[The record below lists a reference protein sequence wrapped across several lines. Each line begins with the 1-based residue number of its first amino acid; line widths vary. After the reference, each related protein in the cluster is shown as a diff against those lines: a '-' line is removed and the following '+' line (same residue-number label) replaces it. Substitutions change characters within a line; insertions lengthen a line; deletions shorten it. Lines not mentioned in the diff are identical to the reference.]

1 MANIKDLFEKNKDNK
16 ILADASLNKV
26 GSGIESSNYV
36 KSNIKNKE
44 RFIPRINFSSASN
57 FARYGLAEKYYSDSI
72 NYITSEY
79 PYDGS
84 QKEKIEWNL
93 SSSYLD
99 RHIFENEYPRTT
111 GYINL
116 GLDYGTVTFGSSTN
130 LDASTK
136 SEYIGFLGNTTTL
149 PQNIDPNQPLSLRFD
164 NLNLYNT
171 ASAGFSNLEING
183 STGFGAEF
191 WLKKDGWG
199 ITTESREQIILDI
212 WNSSSVSP
220 IGLFRVSALSASAA
234 FNVSILSGAVT
245 NTFTLGSKLPISGNT
260 WNHYALM
267 FKNNDSNL
275 VGKLYHNG
283 NLVDIDRSLTSI
295 NKITGS
301 MMGNIGAT
309 TGYGDGG
316 DSGEVDGAGFG
327 KLSASLDEFRF
338 WKTERSAE
346 KIGRHWFTQVGGGTN
361 SDITRAVTAST
372 KYSYEN
378 PVDLGFYY
386 KFNEGIFNST
396 ATVTKDSVIL
406 DYAGRVTNGNW
417 TGYSVGGRSSGS
429 AIVESS
435 ASLAE
440 FKDPIIYSTHPD
452 VVSLLK
458 TKKEEG
464 YQHDQKN
471 LANIYSSYPNWI
483 LEEDEGEQTEV
494 LKDLTQII
502 ASYFDTLQL
511 QIDSLPSLKDVN
523 YFSGSDKP
531 YPFAET
537 FINSLGMVSSDIF
550 SNATDLEYLASRN
563 DYKNFSSKLE
573 DTKNKIYQ
581 NIYNNLVHIYKSKGT
596 EKSFRN
602 LIRCFGVDDELVNI
616 NLYGDNIEYEFRN
629 NVDYRIVKKRY
640 ANFYEDNKFSAT
652 VFQQTS
658 STNSESRGYLSSN
671 PEVFY
676 RGNTYEAEAIF
687 GSNLDGVHKNYIYT
701 PFTSSAVFGCHS
713 AVTASWMG
721 TTWGSPD
728 YGNFQVL
735 AVRPSISSKDAR
747 FHLTGTA
754 GGFFPLLTS
763 SLFRNVYDDSRW
775 NFAVKVKPTKYPL
788 ADGVTGSATGS
799 YDVEFS
805 GYNYVLDSLANS
817 FSASSVIDGADAR
830 QFLISNKR
838 FFAGAHRTNFT
849 GSVVQNSSAKISSV
863 RAWIDYLDDKSI
875 QAHAQDVE
883 NFGTKYPYK
892 NAYISQLSKSLGNN
906 IVSIPQM
913 ETLAL
918 SWNFDTVTSSN
929 ASGQFV
935 VPDVSTRPINYIG
948 GPGTLNSSDCI
959 TWENLV
965 NMVAIGCGGIVK
977 TSGGSGWNSWANA
990 APIGANG
997 AVTFDPLFTYTSMW
1011 EVYGGLHTSA
1021 GSAGDQGLIAYA
1033 FFFDSLTANA
1043 VVIREAG
1050 SDPTGGLS
1058 WAFTNPTDR
1067 FRIIRGN
1074 FGEVFYQRSIDD
1086 GATYSTIYASTV
1098 NATGDLY
1105 PVVTSNDASWI
1116 AGLYGSVEQGVTSS
1130 LDWGWLSS
1138 IAQPQH
1144 TGMGYGFPVNDTGSI
1159 DRRYI
1164 HSAKQQLPEV
1174 VNSGDMVS
1182 IIDDTD
1188 NQMMTRDSRPIDY
1201 YFAFEKSMYGIISEQ
1216 IINYFGTIVG
1226 FNNLIGE
1233 PVNRYRQEYKDLGK
1247 LRSLYFE
1254 RVKNTPDFEKFV
1266 EYFKWIDTA
1275 LGLMLVQLA
1284 PATAGFSEK
1293 LRTMVESHV
1302 LERNKYW
1309 TKFPSLEVEQSVPEA
1324 GVRGINEMLYSWKR
1338 GHAPF
1343 TQEDT
1348 QTACIEW
1355 KNPVNLRV
1363 FDYPG
1368 AWSAGCGGVYKGSG
1382 ENAWNSWANAK
1393 GINTYSSVTFLSSY
1407 SDATTN
1413 SAKVGLHTS
1422 EGSAGDEPA
1431 FAFWFDANSANA
1443 VLIHENGSDP
1453 TGGST
1458 WALNTTDYWR
1468 IKRSDGGTI
1477 EYQRSTDGGVTFSTV
1492 YTSATKDTSTLYP
1505 VIAVERVPSLAAGI
1519 TSATVE
1525 NRDNVNCLWWK
1536 ERAEADNSLR
1546 GNSTVDTQRNTFRL
1560 ANDFRSGSGPTLAVS
1575 RNSTDTK
1582 TTYAGSTYAIRN
1594 FTKPYRLM
1602 VEELPEIHGG
1612 SNFSRGKKLDYAHTQ
1627 IKTDP
1632 FGATQIKLKLTASTI
1647 EEKACTDVIDPSA
1660 KKRLEGAFVSNQS
1673 TTALADVS
1681 KNYEGGRS
1689 SMFAPFSLFSS
1700 SITPSY
1706 LSNFRSNTQI
1716 ANYHNDSYG
1725 EDNETPIQGP
1735 FTNAHV
1741 GGWQYR
1747 HQNINSGAAD
1757 TTATRAEAWELSADS
1772 NYIQI
1777 ASRNYDANLPRAT
1790 MLRTDYAKRP
1800 VNIRNIKWGTGSQVA
1815 GNFRKNYEVLQTSK
1829 RALNNRFFVKNEGF
1843 NPVLNISPTF
1853 DEVVSFQLPRYDLT
1867 GTTKSIFVERFNAP
1881 GGPEVSSRGA
1891 LDLYA
1896 EEYAIYNNLNFRNQI
1911 VRNALDGWQRAYC
1924 GQFGTWAVS
1933 GAVEGYRQPRTED
1946 YNTLANYHKVNRNG
1960 RSTVLINDFS
1970 REVEWVNL
1978 GGTTPL
1984 GRTGCELSNFNRTL
1998 GVVAAGLPLVRWGS
2012 SAESNQ
2018 SIETT
2023 GYFEIEVSV
2032 IDPMPN
2038 WVIGLSSNDKEISN
2052 KVDDFWDFSLRG
2064 STQVRVFEG
2073 DIDRMS
2079 ARSIA
2084 VGDKL
2089 RISRIRSQI
2098 IYQHKPVG
2106 TANWITFYISTITP
2120 KGNYYPR
2127 AAFDYLAGIDTS
2139 ITNARI
2145 SNPRYDNWYVQHPI
2159 PQSELQYAW
2168 INDSYDKSK
2177 DQPFGYASNFT
2188 VPSGSTATTASA
2200 VQFVTKSCWNYD
2212 WATLGGCSY
2221 YVNFAQYYFQF
2232 NWPKEYYK
2240 YTITPSTNTLEPG
2253 YIFSSHLYGRTI
2265 NGHFNNI
2272 NGPYGYPSWK
2282 QIRTGETPVARYQKN
2297 NNILSIMQPPR
2308 LTELPNGNGFEKAAV
2323 FYNSRTDTQKQFIV
2337 PPVVFKYRALDTEHA
2352 VSERRGRTGLT
2363 DLVRTKLRSTYAN
2376 NNCLFS
2382 HGPVQTIGSNN
2393 ESIADWLNVPSAKT
2407 DMQIYDVMKAD
2418 PSVWTNIYKLNY
2430 KEIVY
2435 PRGANAG
2442 LTTARGRPEYA
2453 EVAIGSLFGNT
2464 FSASLSVGSNGIDRG
2479 PLERRTFWRD
2489 SNILRTRRAGVVQF
2503 SNATVGVALDPSW
2516 YITGTIPNSQG
2527 IINGHSTGIYPF
2539 GTIPLSYS
2547 LGAQQTG
2554 LQLCTQVAGV
2564 AFGTPDQYPNTGE
2577 LNSANYQI
2585 FAGYAGTSRDSANPS
2600 GVSSSISA
2608 HCVWY
2613 PTASAFY
2620 YHFPRI
2626 AGAQGSNGPYMIGMK
2641 WRTAELSGKKPWF
2654 DSYEDYAADIR
2665 GLGKSFTVVPEFR
2678 ISDHI
2683 KYYIVTKAKDFKA
2696 KNDKFLSLNGASIT
2710 SSANDRDS
2718 SPNDDIRGF
2727 SDKFFNDYSN
2737 SDFQQYFGKF
2747 DTDSDD
2753 NLTNLTLRCKGIKK
2767 LLPYNGFY
2775 PSQRSLQL
2783 ASLFSQSIAP
2793 YVDGIQW
2800 KRGQTID
2807 PDHPPSGAL
2816 AVQSLLQ
2823 PFYAPGIMYNT
2834 IKSGIGVTWG
2844 AYTGSIPVGTGIY
2857 GAATVGT
2864 LRLKSNYKIPF
2875 ESILDPLGKTGIP
2888 NQSGSE
2894 TATQKLYLAIPTYQ
2908 TGSRNDYAISG
2919 AAFPWA
2925 PVCCPESPTARQAR
2939 APYVELTG
2947 SSRTLAQSNNSD
2959 YGVYQLAIS
2968 NFLAEIP
2975 NFFLNNSEDPGKFK
2989 KIESSFNVSQIRN
3002 RLQAGT
3008 RYYMDIYLDK
3018 SDDLVMMEEKSVFK
3032 APGLPA
3038 TRDVNGRLFGPPLA
3052 TKENFLNF
3060 AETLCYTQYTPP
3072 YFFGRSKVTIEYLS
3086 TADDATNFTFGKFFN
3101 EVTSTYSNRT
3111 LTDRFQA
3118 YAGHGGLQSAAH
3130 SGTMTID
3137 ASINFEGVSRGIG
3150 GPNDTT
3156 TDAGLDK
3163 WVISPRMETPVLDF
3177 SGNLG
3182 TTAEDRP
3189 DGPIG
3194 MWSGYGELPVNKSIN
3209 FGIDETY
3216 TNLSLVNAFGGQINS
3231 PTTGSLIDVM
3241 FDSQTQQKQ
3250 VGEMAFSKE
3259 ISEAIVA
3266 IPYVE
3271 APDNNP
3277 NQATRTK
3284 DPILGKYFF
3293 SLGDNHID
3301 SAKRFR
3307 AFWGN
3312 KRQFGEAIPD
3322 DQASVWGSGGPVVDT
3337 SISELGLMMDK
3348 YIFPPELDFRTN
3360 RFTFRSFV
3368 ANTVTDPIPLVTGDF
3383 IEPFVM
3389 YVMEFN
3395 HTLKRQ
3401 DLIDIWQGLMP
3412 EISTQ
3417 AEQAISEASW
3427 PTGPLEFFGGKQI
3440 PANIRWM
3447 VFKVKK
3453 RANIDYYKA
3462 TPSET
3467 DDSQTSTIIHE
3478 AELLGASYNWPYDYF
3493 SLVELAE
3500 LEVEDEFLIYPETET
3515 EGT

>member
-1 MANIKDLFEKNKDNK
+1 MANIKDLFEKNKDK
-16 ILADASLNKV
+16 EILADASLNKI
-26 GSGIESSNYV
+26 GSGIESSDYV
-36 KSNIKNKE
+36 KSNIRDKE

-57 FARYGLAEKYYSDSI
+57 FARYGLAEKYYADSI
-72 NYITSEY
+72 NYITNEY

-84 QKEKIEWNL
+84 QREKIEWNL

-111 GYINL
+111 GYINF
-116 GLDYGTVTFGSSTN
+116 GLDYGVTSSAGADFDRSSK
-130 LDASTK
+130 L
-136 SEYIGFLGNTTTL
+136 EFIQFFGNTTTL
-149 PQNIDPNQPLSLRFD
+149 PQNIDPDQPLSLRFD

-171 ASAGFSNLEING
+171 ASAGISNLELDGNN
-183 STGFGAEF
+183 GFGVEF
-191 WLKKDGWG
+191 WLKKNGWSVQ
-199 ITTESREQIILDI
+199 ECYRQIFVDL
-212 WNSSSVSP
+212 WNSSSANPGRFMVSM
-220 IGLFRVSALSASAA
+220 ASGSGQ
-234 FNVSILSGAVT
+234 FDIQINSGSFSTNWSLSGDG
-245 NTFTLGSKLPISGNT
+245 NLEQYFGGSSNT
-260 WNHYALM
+260 WNHWAVM
-267 FKNNDSNL
+267 VINNGTDLDS
-275 VGKLYHNG
+275 KLYHNG
-283 NLVDIDRSLTSI
+283 SLIETHTTPGHYYE
-295 NKITGS
+295 KITGS
-301 MMGNIGAT
+301 MLGNIGAT
-309 TGYGDGG
+309 TGYGDGTVLEEG
-316 DSGEVDGAGFG
+316 LG
-327 KLSASLDEFRF
+327 KLSGSLDEFRF
-338 WKTERSAE
+338 WKRKRSDE
-346 KIGRHWFTQVGGGTN
+346 QIGRYWFTQVGGGTN
-361 SDITRAVTAST
+361 SDITQAVTAST

-386 KFNEGIFNST
+386 KFNEGIFST
-396 ATVTKDSVIL
+396 TTTAAKDTVVL

-417 TGYSVGGRSSGS
+417 TGYSVGARNTGS

-440 FKDPIIYSTHPD
+440 FKDPIIYSSHPD

-458 TKKEEG
+458 VKKEEG
-464 YQHDQKN
+464 HQHDQEN
-471 LANIYSSYPNWI
+471 LANIYSSYPSWI
-483 LEEDEGEQTEV
+483 LEEDESEQTEV

-658 STNSESRGYLSSN
+658 STNSESRGYLSSSA
-671 PEVFY
+671 EVFY

-687 GSNLDGVHKNYIYT
+687 GSNLDQVHKNYIYT

-713 AVTASWMG
+713 SGTAG

-735 AVRPSISSKDAR
+735 AVRPGTSSKDAR

-817 FSASSVIDGADAR
+817 FTASSVIDGADAR

-883 NFGTKYPYK
+883 NFGTKYPHQ
-892 NAYISQLSKSLGNN
+892 NAYISQLSKSLGKN
-906 IVSIPQM
+906 IVGIPQM

-935 VPDVSTRPINYIG
+935 VEDVSSGSVSIADRYG
-948 GPGTLNSSDCI
+948 WLGP
-959 TWENLV
+959 
-965 NMVAIGCGGIVK
+965 IVK
-977 TSGGSGWNSWANA
+977 
-990 APIGANG
+990 
-997 AVTFDPLFTYTSMW
+997 Y
-1011 EVYGGLHTSA
+1011 
-1021 GSAGDQGLIAYA
+1021 
-1033 FFFDSLTANA
+1033 
-1043 VVIREAG
+1043 
-1050 SDPTGGLS
+1050 
-1058 WAFTNPTDR
+1058 
-1067 FRIIRGN
+1067 
-1074 FGEVFYQRSIDD
+1074 
-1086 GATYSTIYASTV
+1086 
-1098 NATGDLY
+1098 
-1105 PVVTSNDASWI
+1105 
-1116 AGLYGSVEQGVTSS
+1116 
-1130 LDWGWLSS
+1130 
-1138 IAQPQH
+1138 QH

-1174 VNSGDMVS
+1174 INSGDMVS

-1188 NQMMTRDSRPIDY
+1188 NQMITRDSRPIDY

-1247 LRSLYFE
+1247 LRSLYFD

-1309 TKFPSLEVEQSVPEA
+1309 TKFPSLEMNFKDPEA
-1324 GVRGINEMLYSWKR
+1324 GLYGINEMLYPWKS
-1338 GHAPF
+1338 GHGGLDGPGNIYS
-1343 TQEDT
+1343 
-1348 QTACIEW
+1348 TANVVW
-1355 KNPVNLRV
+1355 QNLVNLTTTAGGGI
-1363 FDYPG
+1363 YK
-1368 AWSAGCGGVYKGSG
+1368 SAGGAGF
-1382 ENAWNSWANAK
+1382 NAWANGDPIGNNDAFTFTSAFTT
-1393 GINTYSSVTFLSSY
+1393 TY
-1407 SDATTN
+1407 DAYI
-1413 SAKVGLHTS
+1413 GLHTS
-1422 EGSAGDEPA
+1422 PGSISVENNMAVA
-1431 FAFWFDANSANA
+1431 FALRTGFANTVSVFVEGENQSANIA
-1443 VLIHENGSDP
+1443 TINL
-1453 TGGST
+1453 
-1458 WALNTTDYWR
+1458 TDQYR
-1468 IKRSDGGTI
+1468 IARGEFGEI
-1477 EYQRSTDGGVTFSTV
+1477 FFQLSTDGGATFTTV
-1492 YTSATKDTSTLYP
+1492 YSPVLRWHGPLYP
-1505 VIAVERVPSLAAGI
+1505 VIMVDSAAAGTAGIASGDIEQGSAKTSANERCFWWHNRADASI
-1519 TSATVE
+1519 TSYSSSV
-1525 NRDNVNCLWWK
+1525 
-1536 ERAEADNSLR
+1536 
-1546 GNSTVDTQRNTFRL
+1546 GNSTVNAQRNTIRL

-1575 RNSTDTK
+1575 RGSTLTT
-1582 TTYAGSTYAIRN
+1582 TTYAGSAYAIRN

-1632 FGATQIKLKLTASTI
+1632 FGATQIKLKLSASTI

-1673 TTALADVS
+1673 TTALANVS

-1700 SITPSY
+1700 SVTPSY
-1706 LSNFRSNTQI
+1706 LSNFRSNTQV

-1725 EDNETPIQGP
+1725 EDNETPVQGP
-1735 FTNAHV
+1735 FTDAHV

-1747 HQNINSGAAD
+1747 HQNINTGALD

-1800 VNIRNIKWGTGSQVA
+1800 VNIRNIKWGTGSQDA

-1829 RALNNRFFVKNEGF
+1829 RTLNNRFFIKNEGF
-1843 NPVLNISPTF
+1843 NPVLDVSPTF
-1853 DEVVSFQLPRYDLT
+1853 DDVVTFQLPRYDLT

-1881 GGPEVSSRGA
+1881 GGPEVSSRGV

-1896 EEYAIYNNLNFRNQI
+1896 EEYAIYNSLNFRNLI
-1911 VRNALDGWQRAYC
+1911 VRNALDGWQTEYC
-1924 GQFGTWAVS
+1924 GQFGIDTISSSNKPDGSTPGQHQINPISYGGVIAAYHKTPRNSAQLSSYKNFFNRQVDWVQFPSSVTYDRNTGIITTSETGWSS
-1933 GAVEGYRQPRTED
+1933 GASAGIQK
-1946 YNTLANYHKVNRNG
+1946 LNRNG
-1960 RSTVLINDFS
+1960 YLQWEISTLGAGGTLGWLVALSDQPNKSNYNYVLYSNSNGQVNVYDNNIWPPVHTTAINFALVGYIFRIVREDTTVFYQRSTN
-1970 REVEWVNL
+1970 
-1978 GGTTPL
+1978 GGL
-1984 GRTGCELSNFNRTL
+1984 NF
-1998 GVVAAGLPLVRWGS
+1998 
-2012 SAESNQ
+2012 E
-2018 SIETT
+2018 
-2023 GYFEIEVSV
+2023 
-2032 IDPMPN
+2032 
-2038 WVIGLSSNDKEISN
+2038 
-2052 KVDDFWDFSLRG
+2052 
-2064 STQVRVFEG
+2064 
-2073 DIDRMS
+2073 
-2079 ARSIA
+2079 
-2084 VGDKL
+2084 
-2089 RISRIRSQI
+2089 
-2098 IYQHKPVG
+2098 
-2106 TANWITFYISTITP
+2106 TFYTSTFPAPMDLYPDISLQGVGGSVQNV
-2120 KGNYYPR
+2120 K
-2127 AAFDYLAGIDTS
+2127 
-2139 ITNARI
+2139 I
-2145 SNPRYDNWYVQHPI
+2145 SNPRYDNWYIQHPI

-2168 INDSYDKSK
+2168 INESYDKSK
-2177 DQPFGYASNFT
+2177 KQPFGYASNFT
-2188 VPSGSTATTASA
+2188 VPSGSSATTASA
-2200 VQFVTKSCWNYD
+2200 VQFVETADVWVGHPDSSLLNSVSSSFNGMF
-2212 WATLGGCSY
+2212 TVFGP
-2221 YVNFAQYYFQF
+2221 QYTGPFMIGYANQ
-2232 NWPKEYYK
+2232 
-2240 YTITPSTNTLEPG
+2240 ITSSTNTISPG
-2253 YIFSSHLYGRTI
+2253 QYFVTNAGISLDIPYYFL
-2265 NGHFNNI
+2265 NL

-2382 HGPVQTIGSNN
+2382 HGPVQTISASNN

-2407 DMQIYDVMKAD
+2407 DMQIYDVMKSD
-2418 PSVWTNIYKLNY
+2418 PDVWTNIYKINY
-2430 KEIVY
+2430 KEVVY

-2453 EVAIGSLFGNT
+2453 EVAKGTLHGNT

-2489 SNILRTRRAGVVQF
+2489 SDILRTRRAGVVQF
-2503 SNATVGVALDPSW
+2503 SNASFEFSTNPSW

-2539 GTIPLSYS
+2539 GTTPLSYS
-2547 LGAQQTG
+2547 VNAVETG
-2554 LQLCTQVAGV
+2554 LQLCTQVVGV
-2564 AFGTPDQYPNTGE
+2564 DFGRPDQYPSTGE

-2585 FAGYAGTSRDSANPS
+2585 FAGYAGTSRDSRQPS

-2620 YHFPRI
+2620 YHFPKLGGL
-2626 AGAQGSNGPYMIGMK
+2626 ASSLSNVMTGLK

-2696 KNDKFLSLNGASIT
+2696 KNDQFLSLNGASIT
-2710 SSANDRDS
+2710 SSANAQDS
-2718 SPNDDIRGF
+2718 SPNDDTRGF
-2727 SDKFFNDYSN
+2727 NDKFFNDYSN

-2800 KRGQTID
+2800 KRGQTMD
-2807 PDHPPSGAL
+2807 PDQPPSGAL

-2834 IKSGIGVTWG
+2834 IKSGIAVNWG
-2844 AYTGSIPVGTGIY
+2844 AYTGSVPVGF
-2857 GAATVGT
+2857 ATYST
-2864 LRLKSNYKIPF
+2864 LAVPTLSQSSNYKIPF

-2888 NQSGSE
+2888 NQSGS
-2894 TATQKLYLAIPTYQ
+2894 TAVDQKLYLAIPTYQ
-2908 TGSRNDYAISG
+2908 SGSRYSFQISG
-2919 AAFPWA
+2919 TAFPWA
-2925 PVCCPESPTARQAR
+2925 PDPVVGGPQEPRRAR

-2975 NFFLNNSEDPGKFK
+2975 NFFLNNPEDPGKFK

-3018 SDDLVMMEEKSVFK
+3018 SEDLVMMHEDHG
-3032 APGLPA
+3032 A
-3038 TRDVNGRLFGPPLA
+3038 NGRLFGPPVEPEVDGVVNY
-3052 TKENFLNF
+3052 TWK
-3060 AETLCYTQYTPP
+3060 LCYSQYTPP

-3101 EVTSTYSNRT
+3101 EVTATYSNRE
-3111 LTDRFQA
+3111 LSDRFQDR
-3118 YAGHGGLQSAAH
+3118 YGHEGLQSQAH
-3130 SGTMTID
+3130 SGTMTVD
-3137 ASINFEGVSRGIG
+3137 ASIDFKGINRGIG
-3150 GPNDTT
+3150 GSNDTT

-3163 WVISPRMETPVLDF
+3163 WIISPRMETPVLDF
-3177 SGNLG
+3177 SGNADDNSMWSG
-3182 TTAEDRP
+3182 
-3189 DGPIG
+3189 GPKG

-3216 TNLSLVNAFGGQINS
+3216 TNLSLVNAFAGQINS
-3231 PTTGSLIDVM
+3231 PTTGSLIEVM
-3241 FDSQTQQKQ
+3241 FDNQTQQKQ

-3271 APDNNP
+3271 YNN
-3277 NQATRTK
+3277 NTEDLRRRYARLTK
-3284 DPILGKYFF
+3284 DPILGKFFF

-3307 AFWGN
+3307 AFWQN
-3312 KRQFGEAIPD
+3312 KRQFGEAIPQ
-3322 DQASVWGSGGPVVDT
+3322 DQASVWGSGGPVIDT

-3348 YIFPPELDFRTN
+3348 YVFPPELDFRTN
-3360 RFTFRSFV
+3360 RFTNVRLNFGGDT
-3368 ANTVTDPIPLVTGDF
+3368 APEPPIPIPDVTGDF

-3401 DLIDIWQGLMP
+3401 DLIDMWQGLMP

-3417 AEQAISEASW
+3417 AEQAISESSW

-3440 PANIRWM
+3440 PADIRWM

-3453 RANIDYYKA
+3453 KANVDYYKA

-3478 AELLGASYNWPYDYF
+3478 AEQLGASYNWPYDYF

-3515 EGT
+3515 EEN